1 MQKSENVPI
10 KEYTTMGIGG
20 EVAHLVRIKTKE
32 EIPEAVAFAK
42 EKNMP
47 FVVLGEGSN
56 SVFRDATLNA
66 VVLKIEIPGFE
77 IVKEN
82 DDSTEIKIGAGENW
96 DKVVERAVEMDL
108 SGIEAMSAIPGTT
121 GATPFQNVGA
131 YGQEIKNVIEEV
143 EVYDVQ
149 NSSFAFLSNEE
160 CKFDYRDSIF
170 RSSEKGR
177 YIITSIILKLS
188 KFPPTMPHYPGV
200 RKYFEST
207 SPQPSPSQEREQPTL
222 REIRQAIIEI
232 RANKLPDPKLIKNNG
247 SFFKNPIVENAV
259 AEKLKEQFP
268 NITIFPAGESMSKIP
283 AGWLIEQAGLK
294 GKDFGEMK
302 VYENNALVLVNKGN
316 ATFQDLEN
324 AKDEIIKTVQNKFG
338 VTLEPEPIF
347 V

>member
-1 MQKSENVPI
+1 
-10 KEYTTMGIGG
+10 MGIGG

-42 EKNMP
+42 EKNLP

-131 YGQEIKNVIEEV
+131 YGQEIKNVIETV

-149 NSSFAFLSNEE
+149 NSSFTFLSNEE

-200 RKYFEST
+200 RHYFGIT
-207 SPQPSPSQEREQPTL
+207 TPAGKAERPLLHKEGKTPTL

-324 AKDEIIKTVQNKFG
+324 AKDEIIKTVQEKFG
-338 VTLEPEPIF
+338 ITLEPEPIF
-347 V
+347 VK